1 MLIFSDSQN
10 YLELSTHEPT
20 ATPYV
25 TGIVEGHIVRCHK
38 SGYIP
43 HPTDEHKY
51 IVCEYNNRW
60 WIHIM
65 GCAPGTRWDQKAE
78 ICIIDENI

>member
-1 MLIFSDSQN
+1 LLIFSDSQN
-10 YLELSTHEPT
+10 YLELSTHEAT

-43 HPTDEHKY
+43 HQLMNISILFANIT
-51 IVCEYNNRW
+51 IVGGF
-60 WIHIM
+60 IL
-65 GCAPGTRWDQKAE
+65 WDALLALAGIRKLKFV
-78 ICIIDENI
+78 